1 MSPMHHLSCSNASGA
16 SVVRVNVDELRWF
29 VAVAESQQVTRA
41 AEELHISQPALSR
54 ALARTQR
61 ELGVELF
68 DRRGRNLAL
77 NRYGEVYLAHARRA
91 LGELDAGR
99 RALVEMAGTE
109 RGLVALGFAPTLST
123 WLVPALVSAFR
134 REHPG
139 AEFQLSQD
147 AVKPL
152 VDALHEGGVDVL
164 ITPRPGDPGLA
175 WRPLGVERLQLAV
188 PPDHRL
194 AARQR
199 VRLEEA
205 RDEPFVMLK
214 HAFDF
219 RDLVEALCRE
229 AGFEPESGFEAE
241 DIASARALVAAGLG
255 VAVVP
260 PLHGGGELAR
270 GGVHIELSDPTAV
283 RSVGIAWDEQR
294 YRSPVTEMFRSFVI
308 ERGPQLAGSLPV
320 PSP

>member
-1 MSPMHHLSCSNASGA
+1 
-16 SVVRVNVDELRWF
+16 VNVDELRWF
-29 VAVAESQQVTRA
+29 VAVAERGRVTSA
-41 AEELHISQPALSR
+41 AAELHISQPALSR
-54 ALARTQR
+54 ALARLQR
-61 ELGVELF
+61 ELGVDLF
-68 DRRGRNLAL
+68 DRSGRTLRL
-77 NRYGEVYLAHARRA
+77 NRYGERYLDHVRRA
-91 LGELDAGR
+91 LGELDSGR
-99 RALVEMAGTE
+99 RALEEMAGGE
-109 RGLVALGFAPTLST
+109 QGLVSLGFAPTLST

-134 REHPG
+134 SEHPG
-139 AEFQLSQD
+139 PRFQLHQD
-147 AVKPL
+147 AVGPL
-152 VDALHEGGVDVL
+152 VGALHDGGVDLL
-164 ITPRPGDPGLA
+164 ITPRPGDPQLEWHA
-175 WRPLGVERLQLAV
+175 LGRERLQLVV
-188 PPDHRL
+188 PPGHRL
-194 AARQR
+194 AGQRR
-199 VRLEEA
+199 VRLGEA
-205 RDEPFVMLK
+205 AGERFVMLK

-294 YRSPVTEMFRSFVI
+294 YRSPVTELFRSFVI